1 MLRRI
6 LALLPALH
14 GLPATA
20 APAAL
25 ALPLQP
31 LRPPVARVLPQPI
44 QQLAV
49 ATAGFSTA
57 TLLTLSSFAAPA
69 LARPFLYTGIA
80 PYNGDYKTCASQA
93 EAALR
98 KLGFSRDLQKELNDK
113 ERYGLAYGY
122 LEQEPLTAE
131 IKCVQ
136 REGITIW
143 AVAGLDDKLT
153 FEKLKQL
160 NEATW

>member
-1 MLRRI
+1 MLQRI
-6 LALLPALH
+6 LALLPAFH
-14 GLPATA
+14 ALPAT
-20 APAAL
+20 PVPSAL
-25 ALPLQP
+25 ASPRQP
-31 LRPPVARVLPQPI
+31 FQPPVTRVLPQRI
-44 QQLAV
+44 QQLA
-49 ATAGFSTA
+49 ASTAGLSTV
-57 TLLTLSSFAAPA
+57 TLLTISSFAAPA
-69 LARPFLYTGIA
+69 LARPFLYTSIA
-80 PYNGDYKTCASQA
+80 PYNGDYKTCTRQA

-98 KLGFSRDLQKELNDK
+98 KLGFSRDLQKILDDK

-136 REGITIW
+136 REGITLW

-153 FEKLKQL
+153 LEKLKQL